1 MTTTST
7 STATPECSI
16 IIPVFNRASLTRQ
29 CVNLLLSERRTATS
43 AELIVVD
50 DGSRDL
56 TPRMLA
62 GYGDRIQVVTH
73 QANGGFATAC
83 NDGAMVARGEF
94 LVLLNND
101 TIPQRGWLDALVAC
115 ARAQPRAGIIG
126 SKLLFPD
133 DTIQHAG
140 VVFASNGF
148 PLHLYYG
155 FPAAHPA
162 VNKHRRFKAVTG
174 ACLLIRR
181 DLFERLGGL
190 DPAFHNV
197 YEDVD
202 LCLRAAEQGSE
213 IHYCPESVLYH
224 LQSATRSPESSPE
237 SSPVSSQPHSP
248 FSGLHH
254 NETYFLRRWATRV
267 KSDELDYYVEDG
279 LLALKPDVRYP
290 RELTV
295 SPLVA
300 RFDGQDARAAQA
312 DRLVVTRAK
321 QVEELL
327 ADNIRLRLRLDEIE
341 QQALWSPPA
350 PPHAR
355 NGHPLPLSWAQRRA
369 GLGFFDIRAWMAAL
383 FIEGDGIEI
392 GALHSPLAVAP
403 TARVTYVDRLSVA
416 DLRLQYPELK
426 DHALTEPDLVTD
438 GERLDGIDD
447 TSQDFVI
454 ASHFLEHCQ
463 DPIGAIASMLRVTKP
478 GGIIFLGIPDKR
490 YTFDRQRPLTTFAHL
505 LRDHVEGAAISRE
518 AHFEEWATLAEDENI
533 RGRSARELMAIDYS
547 IHFHVWTQAEMLE
560 FFARLRMELQFPFD
574 VEVVLKNGMELIV
587 VLRKW
592 PLEAPRNTAIP

>member
-1 MTTTST
+1 M
-7 STATPECSI
+7 TPECSI
-16 IIPVFNRASLTRQ
+16 IVPVFNRASLTRQ
-29 CVNLLLSERRTATS
+29 CVNLLLTERRETTS
-43 AELIVVD
+43 AEVVVVD

-73 QANGGFATAC
+73 QGNSGFATAC

-101 TIPQRGWLDALVAC
+101 TIPQRGWLDALVAR
-115 ARAQPRAGIIG
+115 ARAEPRAGIIG
-126 SKLLFPD
+126 SKLLFPN

-162 VNKHRRFKAVTG
+162 VNKRRQFKAVTG

-181 DLFERLGGL
+181 ALFERLGGF

-202 LCLRAAEQGSE
+202 LCLRAAEQGAE

-224 LQSATRSPESSPE
+224 LQSATRSQDPDK
-237 SSPVSSQPHSP
+237 PHDP
-248 FSGLHH
+248 FDGRQH
-254 NETYFLRRWATRV
+254 NQLYFLRRWASRV
-267 KSDELDYYVEDG
+267 KPDELDFYVEDG
-279 LLALKPDVRYP
+279 LLTLKPDALYP

-300 RFDGQDARAAQA
+300 HFDGQDARAAQA
-312 DRLVVTRAK
+312 DRLIVTRAK
-321 QVEELL
+321 QVEELV
-327 ADNIRLRLRLDEIE
+327 AENIRLRMRLDEIE
-341 QQALWSPPA
+341 QQALWSPAAPA
-350 PPHAR
+350 APAHTQPSH
-355 NGHPLPLSWAQRRA
+355 NGGPLPLTWAQRRA
-369 GLGFFDIRAWMAAL
+369 GLGFFDVRAWMAAL
-383 FIEGDGIEI
+383 FIEGEGIEI
-392 GALHSPLAVAP
+392 GALHSPLAVPP
-403 TARVTYVDRLSVA
+403 TARVRYVDRMRVA

-426 DHALTEPDLVTD
+426 HHALTEPDIVTD
-438 GERLDGIDD
+438 GERLDGIADV
-447 TSQDFVI
+447 SQDFVI

-478 GGIIFLGIPDKR
+478 GGVIFLGIPDKR

-505 LRDHVEGAAISRE
+505 VRDHVEGAALSRE
-518 AHFEEWATLAEDENI
+518 AHFEEWATLAEDETI
-533 RGRSARELMAIDYS
+533 GGRSAQELMAIDYS

-560 FFARLRMELQFPFD
+560 FLARLKMELRFPFD
-574 VEVVLKNGMELIV
+574 VEAVLKNGMEVIA
-587 VLRKW
+587 VLRKA
-592 PLEAPRNTAIP
+592 EST